1 MTEKI
6 PEPVFLSAPK
16 AATLCGVSRNTICC
30 WIRDGRLPSYR
41 TAGGKYLIRPGDL
54 ILFMQENQM
63 FVPPSLK
70 EIAAEDEQRQ
80 AGEETTADA
89 PADTSRKTDQEPA
102 ILVVDDDAD
111 MRQLTSRTLAPLGLP
126 VIEAEDGY
134 DAMHQLTRNPL
145 IALVV
150 LDLIMPGQG
159 GAKTFEQIRDTF
171 PSLPVIICTGQTLEE
186 AEELFGDR
194 KPDLILTKPFEPSH
208 LSSAASTFLADLGF

>member
-1 MTEKI
+1 MKEKI

-54 ILFMQENQM
+54 IGFMRENRM
-63 FVPPSLK
+63 YVPPTLE

-80 AGEETTADA
+80 AGEETSAPPSPGAD
-89 PADTSRKTDQEPA
+89 RETDQEPA
-102 ILVVDDDAD
+102 ILVVDDDSN
-111 MRQLTSRTLAPLGLP
+111 MRQLTSRTLTPLGLP

-134 DAMHQLTRNPL
+134 DAMHRLTQNPL

-186 AEELFGDR
+186 AEKMFGDR
-194 KPDLILTKPFEPSH
+194 KPDLILTKPYQPSH